1 MKCENWAV
9 LGYVEVASLEPARLL
24 DKMVIE
30 GKKQGRNCHLDQ
42 ILTGAVWDY
51 VGDVWRW
58 KEEGRRWNGRVIEVP
73 LAG

>member
-58 KEEGRRWNGRVIEVP
+58 KEERRRWNGRVIEVP